1 MTSGLPGPG
10 AVSSWALA
18 EWSGV
23 CTGVEVVR
31 EEEEEEAAAPRG
43 EGRMVSG

>member
-18 EWSGV
+18 GWSAV
-23 CTGVEVVR
+23 YTGVVVVR
-31 EEEEEEAAAPRG
+31 EEEEEAAAPRG
-43 EGRMVSG
+43 EGRKVSG